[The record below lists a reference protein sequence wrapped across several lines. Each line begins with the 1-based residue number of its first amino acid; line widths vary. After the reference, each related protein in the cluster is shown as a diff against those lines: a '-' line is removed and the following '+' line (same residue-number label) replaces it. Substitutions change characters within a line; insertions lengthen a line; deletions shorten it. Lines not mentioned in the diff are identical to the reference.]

1 MLSLQLCVMAPV
13 TFFLPSKSRLLQMN
27 PTTMCPS
34 FVLPAESAMQF
45 NSEYS
50 CLESFLSKQTQLETF
65 RNGEEHGLTPVPWDA
80 TKGEVHGWVNY

>member
-1 MLSLQLCVMAPV
+1 
-13 TFFLPSKSRLLQMN
+13 
-27 PTTMCPS
+27 
-34 FVLPAESAMQF
+34 MQF